1 MKKQTIFP
9 RKHWIIL
16 VLAIILFPNLHAQI
30 RPNEWNGL
38 MAPLPDPLTSLDGT
52 VIEDRV
58 QWEAGRRDEVL
69 ELFRD
74 YMYGKVPAMEMEI
87 SHRVIFMDRKALD
100 GKAVMKQVE
109 VRLMGLDDTIVF
121 PILIFLPGDHSGPVP
136 LFLGLNFNGNH
147 TIHPDPRISI
157 TKNWVRNNEELHVEN
172 HQAMEESRGT
182 NASRWPVELILSRG
196 YGVATMYS
204 GDIDPDFDDGFQ
216 NGVHA
221 LDQGERTPSSWG
233 TIAAWAWG
241 LSRAMDYLEQDPDVD
256 ADRIA
261 VLGHS
266 RLGKAALW
274 AGAQDERFALVV
286 SNNSGCGGAALS
298 RRPFGERVSAIN
310 DVFPHWFAGAFKS
323 YNDNET
329 ACPVDQHMLLSLV
342 APRPLY
348 VASAGED
355 DWADQYGEYL
365 SLYYGSRVYGLY
377 GEDKLENREL
387 PPLDQPRRSGS
398 LGYHIRTGKHDITQY
413 DWEQYMDFADV
424 HMTKTSAGTYEN
436 PVTMEWLATH
446 LQGGSPRLILTPELE
461 TMIRK
466 TSEAGDPKTQW
477 GLRLMRESAG
487 GLLEK
492 EPLVYKQTGRRLLG
506 VSREAVRRLTTLALV
521 YRMERDEKYLDRLE
535 AELTSVCSFE
545 HWNPSHFLDVAEMAA
560 GVALALDWAGEW
572 ISPEVDAL
580 ARKALVEN
588 ALIPGIASSENNFF
602 TGVTH
607 NWNMVCNGGLS
618 LAALVM
624 FEQEP
629 ELSSAVLH
637 QAVETLPL
645 SLKPYAPG
653 GIYPEGA
660 SYWFYATTYLTATL
674 SAFESSMGTDFGFS
688 TAPGLMESAQFSQVL
703 AGPSGM
709 YYNYFDSG
717 EGGLYSLEH
726 FGLLAWFANRSGS
739 GVNLDLYGDLLKKE
753 LENPRQARGT
763 RFFPFFFLELA
774 QVEKEHISAYTLPSV
789 WIAGGDEPLGILRD
803 SGGDPGG
810 FFLAAKGGMAEDNH
824 GNMDAGSFVLELDG
838 VRWSVDPGNQSYDE
852 LEQIMG
858 LGLWETNQES
868 PRWSLLTKNNLGHS
882 TLTVNDHMH
891 LVDARAGLDRLDI
904 RSRHPEFTFDMTGLY
919 GKDLVR
925 ARRTFIRTGEKQL
938 VIRDELLPS
947 PLTKSITWQMITTAE
962 ASARK
967 DGVMLK
973 QDGKTLYIRM
983 QGDTPHEVNIVK
995 LSPPPLAYDK
1005 DIPGL
1010 KRIEFRIRGEA
1021 IQDLTGFAVELTSA
1035 SGSVQ

>member
-1 MKKQTIFP
+1 MT
-9 RKHWIIL
+9 
-16 VLAIILFPNLHAQI
+16 
-30 RPNEWNGL
+30 
-38 MAPLPDPLTSLDGT
+38 
-52 VIEDRV
+52 
-58 QWEAGRRDEVL
+58 
-69 ELFRD
+69 
-74 YMYGKVPAMEMEI
+74 
-87 SHRVIFMDRKALD
+87 
-100 GKAVMKQVE
+100 
-109 VRLMGLDDTIVF
+109 
-121 PILIFLPGDHSGPVP
+121 
-136 LFLGLNFNGNH
+136 
-147 TIHPDPRISI
+147 
-157 TKNWVRNNEELHVEN
+157 NNR
-172 HQAMEESRGT
+172 AREESRGA
-182 NASRWPVELILSRG
+182 NASRWPLELIVSRG
-196 YGVATMYS
+196 YGVATLYA
-204 GDIDPDFDDGFQ
+204 GDIDPDFNDGFQ

-221 LDQGERTPSSWG
+221 LDKGERTPSSWG

-241 LSRAMDYLEQDPDVD
+241 LSRAMDYLEQDPDID

-274 AGAQDERFALVV
+274 AGAQDERFAMVI

-310 DVFPHWFAGAFKS
+310 EVFPHWFSGVFKRF
-323 YNDNET
+323 NDNEA

-387 PPLDQPRRSGS
+387 PPLDQPRWSGQ
-398 LGYHIRTGKHDITQY
+398 LGYHIRTGKHDITRY
-413 DWEQYMDFADV
+413 DWEQYMDFADL
-424 HMTKTSAGTYEN
+424 HMSGTSADTYEN
-436 PVTMEWLATH
+436 PVTMEWLSTH
-446 LQGGSPRLILTPELE
+446 LQGGSPGLILTPELE
-461 TMIRK
+461 AMIRK
-466 TSEAGDPKTQW
+466 KIDAGDQNTMR
-477 GLRLMRESAG
+477 GLRLLRGSADE
-487 GLLEK
+487 LLEK

-521 YRMERDEKYLDRLE
+521 YRMDKDEKYLDRLE

-572 ISPEVDAL
+572 ISPEAGEL
-580 ARKALVEN
+580 AREALLEKALK
-588 ALIPGIASSENNFF
+588 PGIASSENNFF

-637 QAVETLPL
+637 QAVETMPL

-674 SAFESSMGTDFGFS
+674 SAYESSMGTDFGFS
-688 TAPGLMESAQFSQVL
+688 SAPGLMESAQFSQVL
-703 AGPSGM
+703 AGPSGR

-739 GVNLDLYGDLLKKE
+739 GVNMDAYGALLKKE

-774 QVEKEHISAYTLPSV
+774 QVEKEHGSAYTPPSI
-789 WIAGGDEPLGILRD
+789 WIAGGEEPLGILRD
-803 SGGDPGG
+803 SGGEPGG

-852 LEQIMG
+852 LEQKMG

-868 PRWSLLTKNNLGHS
+868 PRWSLLTKNNFGHS

-891 LVDARAGLDRLDI
+891 LVNARAGLDRLDI
-904 RSRHPEFTFDMTGLY
+904 RSLHPEFSFDMTGLFR
-919 GKDLVR
+919 KELVS
-925 ARRTFIRTGEKQL
+925 ARRTFIRTGEKRL

-947 PLTKSITWQMITTAE
+947 PLTKSIAWQMITTAK
-962 ASARK
+962 ASARE
-967 DGVMLK
+967 DGVMLQ

-983 QGDTPHEVNIVK
+983 QGDIPHEVNIVN

-1021 IQDLTGFAVELTSA
+1021 LQGLTGFAVELTSEA
-1035 SGSVQ
+1035 DRVR